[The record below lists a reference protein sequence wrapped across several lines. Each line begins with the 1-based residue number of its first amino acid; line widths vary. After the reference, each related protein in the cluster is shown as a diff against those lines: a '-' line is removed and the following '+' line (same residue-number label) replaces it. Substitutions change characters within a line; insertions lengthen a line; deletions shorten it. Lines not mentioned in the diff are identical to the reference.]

1 VRILLDTHIALWAV
15 TDSPRLPDAARAMIT
30 DPQNEVWV
38 SAASIWEIAIKHA
51 LDRGGMPISGS
62 EAVHWF
68 TLSGYRDLSI
78 TSTHAAAVD
87 ALPAIHRDP
96 FDRILIAQAQTEPL
110 RLVTH
115 DEVIARYSDVV
126 MVV

>member
-1 VRILLDTHIALWAV
+1 MRLLLDTHIALWAV
-15 TDSPRLPDAARAMIT
+15 TDSPRLPEAARSVILA
-30 DPQNEVWV
+30 PQNEVWI
-38 SAASIWEIAIKHA
+38 SAASIWEISIKYA
-51 LDRGGMPISGS
+51 LGRGGMPISGT

-68 TLSGYRDLSI
+68 TVSGYRDLSI
-78 TSTHAAAVD
+78 TATHAAAVG

-115 DEVIARYSDVV
+115 DEVIAQYSDVV

>member
-1 VRILLDTHIALWAV
+1 MRLLLDTHIALWAV
-15 TDSPRLPDAARAMIT
+15 TDSPRLPETARSAILA
-30 DPQNEVWV
+30 PQNEVWI
-38 SAASIWEIAIKHA
+38 SAASIWEISIKHA
-51 LDRGGMPISGS
+51 LGRGGMPISGT

-68 TLSGYRDLSI
+68 AVSGYRDLPI

-115 DEVIARYSDVV
+115 DDVIAQYSDVV

>member
-1 VRILLDTHIALWAV
+1 MRLLLDTHIALWAV
-15 TDSPRLPDAARAMIT
+15 TDSPRLPEAARSVILA
-30 DPQNEVWV
+30 PQNEVWI
-38 SAASIWEIAIKHA
+38 SAASIWEISIKYA
-51 LDRGGMPISGS
+51 LGRGGMPISGT

-68 TLSGYRDLSI
+68 TVSGYRDLSI
-78 TSTHAAAVD
+78 TETHAAAVC

-115 DEVIARYSDVV
+115 DEVIAQYSDVV

>member
-1 VRILLDTHIALWAV
+1 MRLLLDTHIALWAV
-15 TDSPRLPDAARAMIT
+15 TDSPRLPETARSVILA
-30 DPQNEVWV
+30 PQNEVWI
-38 SAASIWEIAIKHA
+38 SAASIWEISIKHA
-51 LDRGGMPISGS
+51 LGRGGMPISGT

-68 TLSGYRDLSI
+68 TVSGYRDLSI

-87 ALPAIHRDP
+87 ALPTIHRDP

>member
-1 VRILLDTHIALWAV
+1 MRILLDTHIALWAV
-15 TDSPRLPDAARAMIT
+15 TDAPRLPVAARGMIT

-38 SAASIWEIAIKHA
+38 SAASIWEISIKHA
-51 LDRGGMPISGS
+51 IGRGGMPISGS

-68 TLSGYRDLSI
+68 ALSGYRDLAI
-78 TSTHAAAVD
+78 STAHAAAVD
-87 ALPAIHRDP
+87 CLPPIHGDP
-96 FDRILIAQAQTEPL
+96 FDRILVAQAQTEPL

-115 DEVIARYSDVV
+115 DEVIAGYSDVV

>member
-38 SAASIWEIAIKHA
+38 SAASIWEIAIKHT

>member
-1 VRILLDTHIALWAV
+1 MRLLLDTHIALWAV
-15 TDSPRLPDAARAMIT
+15 ADSPRLPETARSVILA
-30 DPQNEVWV
+30 PQNEVWV
-38 SAASIWEIAIKHA
+38 SAASIWEISIKHA
-51 LDRGGMPISGS
+51 LGRGGMPISGT

-68 TLSGYRDLSI
+68 TVSGYRDLPI

-115 DEVIARYSDVV
+115 DEVIAQYSDVV

>member
-1 VRILLDTHIALWAV
+1 MKLLLDTHIALWAV
-15 TDSPRLPDAARAMIT
+15 TDSPRLPEAARSAILAS
-30 DPQNEVWV
+30 QNEVWI
-38 SAASIWEIAIKHA
+38 SAASIWEISIKHA
-51 LDRGGMPISGS
+51 LGRGGMPISGT
-62 EAVHWF
+62 EALHWF
-68 TLSGYRDLSI
+68 TVSGYRHLPI

-115 DEVIARYSDVV
+115 DEVIAQYSDIV